1 MSSILRVDQLQTQSG
16 TPVATFSSTG
26 RVTFAGGVTLPE
38 FAEANRP
45 TGVPNGTLIIN
56 QDTLAI
62 EVYLDGEWKQIGGS
76 GANKLVEFKVWGA
89 GGGSGSQQRSNTN
102 YHTNTFYNIKE
113 GGAGG
118 FVTAS
123 FNIASGTQLI
133 LSPGQPGRG
142 GLLDGN
148 PSDARASFNGG
159 GYGSY
164 TTHDASGSG
173 GGYSGVFL
181 APNKNQANAIL
192 IAPGGGAGSGGP
204 GYPGN
209 AYDNANGGGGISNV
223 NGTGNKGANNFS
235 NSDGGGRGGTPTAGG
250 AAGPGGGQYGAAS
263 GAPGSSLQGG
273 NAVHHRNAWGSSSG
287 GGGGWYGGGSGSSD
301 GNAWSGGG
309 GGSGSA
315 FVRGSGI
322 PTSPANDPLLGVEY
336 VSHTFGIQNFGQ
348 WGDGSAPGG
357 RQSMRGPAGT
367 SDAQYPSNDVG
378 YGGQFRII
386 TSGGPSGYDGGSGAI
401 VYRIDGGS
409 WQTVT
414 YTGADVTIT
423 L

>member
-1 MSSILRVDQLQTQSG
+1 MSSILRVDQLQTQNG
-16 TPVATFSSTG
+16 APVASFDATG
-26 RVTFAGGVTLPE
+26 RASFSGGVTLPT

-45 TGVPNGTLIIN
+45 TGVPNGTMIIN
-56 QDTLAI
+56 GDSLAI
-62 EVYLDGEWKQIGGS
+62 EVYMDGEWKQVGGS
-76 GANKLVEFKVWGA
+76 GANKLLELKVWGA
-89 GGGSGSQQRSNTN
+89 GGGSGTQNRSSTS

-123 FNIASGTQLI
+123 FNITAGTQLI

-142 GLLDGN
+142 GLLDG

-159 GYGSY
+159 GAGSY
-164 TTHDASGSG
+164 TSYDASGSG

-192 IAPGGGAGSGGP
+192 IAPGGGGGSGGP

-209 AYDNANGGGGISNV
+209 STDYANGGGGISNA

-235 NSDGGGRGGTPTAGG
+235 GTDGGGRGGTPTAGG
-250 AAGPGGGQYGAAS
+250 AAGPGGGSYGSAS
-263 GAPGSSLQGG
+263 GAAGSALQGAD
-273 NAVHHRNAWGSSSG
+273 AVHHRNTWGSSSG
-287 GGGGWYGGGSGSSD
+287 GGGGWFGGGSGASD

-315 FVRGSGI
+315 FVRGSNI
-322 PTSPANDPLLGVEY
+322 PTSPANDALTGVEY
-336 VSHTFGIQNFGQ
+336 VSHTYGIQNFGQ
-348 WGDGSAPGG
+348 WGDGSAPGYD
-357 RQSMRGPAGT
+357 SMRGPAGT
-367 SDAQYPSNDVG
+367 SDGQYPGNDVG

-409 WQTVT
+409 WQTIT